1 MQKVTSTKRKGK
13 MMGSG
18 PFPRKEVRARA
29 KPVRRERKR
38 MVSES
43 PNVTLCIMIWVS
55 QGSVCKELCK
65 AARLVHNQMSRLLSC
80 SCESACNKTE
90 YDGFEHQKSAP
101 PDF

>member
-13 MMGSG
+13 MMGGG

-55 QGSVCKELCK
+55 QGACARSCAMLHTLCTTK
-65 AARLVHNQMSRLLSC
+65 
-80 SCESACNKTE
+80 
-90 YDGFEHQKSAP
+90 
-101 PDF
+101 

>member
-1 MQKVTSTKRKGK
+1 
-13 MMGSG
+13 MMGGG

-38 MVSES
+38 IVSES

-55 QGSVCKELCK
+55 QGSMCKELCK
-65 AARLVHNQMSRLLSC
+65 AAHLVHNQMSRLPSC
-80 SCESACNKTE
+80 SCESACSKTE
-90 YDGFEHQKSAP
+90 YDGFKHQKSAP

>member
-1 MQKVTSTKRKGK
+1 
-13 MMGSG
+13 MMGGG

-38 MVSES
+38 IVSES
-43 PNVTLCIMIWVS
+43 PNATLCIMIWVS
-55 QGSVCKELCK
+55 QGSMCKELCK
-65 AARLVHNQMSRLLSC
+65 AAHLVHNQMSRLPSC